1 MNNLKEMEEIKADS
15 LFERMCGYLFQSLDA
30 RLLFGL
36 LLLLKIAFSVI
47 ESEFILSREVYY
59 ESYSRDFSDEQ
70 FEQIWEVKQK
80 SKVISPVLNISG
92 FFLMLSL
99 NAALLS
105 TILFAFG
112 RSNTIATS
120 FKIVLISSIP
130 YILQES
136 LKTIWFLF
144 SSDYVLEE
152 VLNFYP
158 GSFYRLL
165 DPKNSSFATKII
177 VGNLNISWLISMAM
191 TVGLT
196 ANTQNISLKESFRI
210 VSAGYVLI
218 FFLLVSLVFFIQV
231 SLA

>member
-1 MNNLKEMEEIKADS
+1 KMEKIKTAGWFDKV
-15 LFERMCGYLFQSLDA
+15 CGFLVQSLDA
-30 RLLFGL
+30 RLLLVF
-36 LLLLKIAFSVI
+36 LLLLKFSFNLI
-47 ESEFILSREVYY
+47 EGEYILTKEVYY

-70 FEQIWEVKQK
+70 VEQIWDVKQK
-80 SKVISPVLNISG
+80 SKFISSTLSVCG
-92 FFLMLSL
+92 FLLL
-99 NAALLS
+99 VAINAALLS

-130 YILQES
+130 YIIQES
-136 LKTIWFLF
+136 LKTIWFL
-144 SSDYVLEE
+144 SSNDYVLED

-158 GSFYRLL
+158 GSFYGLL

-196 ANTQNISLKESFRI
+196 
-210 VSAGYVLI
+210 
-218 FFLLVSLVFFIQV
+218 
-231 SLA
+231 